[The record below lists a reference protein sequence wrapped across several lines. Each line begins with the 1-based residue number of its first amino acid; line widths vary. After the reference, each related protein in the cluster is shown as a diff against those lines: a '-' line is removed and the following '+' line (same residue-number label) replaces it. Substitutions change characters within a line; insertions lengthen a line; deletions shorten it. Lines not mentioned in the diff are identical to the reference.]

1 MCLVQANNSSLF
13 KTVIKCDSV
22 SLFFFFLNFT
32 LKSIVIKMLH
42 NSKMEFLD

>member
-13 KTVIKCDSV
+13 KTVIKCNS
-22 SLFFFFLNFT
+22 FFFFNFT
-32 LKSIVIKMLH
+32 LKSIVIKILH